1 VNWLDW
7 VAVAIVVLSTLAGF
21 RRGLVAG
28 ALSLVGLIGGAV
40 IGARIAPSFVGEGS
54 RFIPIVALGGAVTG
68 SMLGQMLG
76 GIIGGW
82 ARRSLW
88 VVPPLRIVDSL
99 GGVVL
104 GALTGLAGVWVL
116 GTVLLYVPGEDDLRR
131 YTQESR
137 IVSSLTSAVPAE
149 RVMDALG
156 KIDPFLTLV
165 GPSSGADDPDP
176 SIVRDPDVRLARDS
190 VVRIRGIACGVGIEG
205 SGWIAGAGLVVTNAH
220 VVAGI
225 SNPLVDRGGGRALR
239 GIVVAFDPGEDVAV
253 VRVAGLKGR
262 ALKLG
267 ASGSGAPAAVLGF
280 PGNGPYVARPARVG
294 RTATVT
300 SRDAYGRIRLART
313 VVAFRGQVE
322 GGSSGGPL
330 VDAHGD
336 VAATVFARRRASS
349 DGYAVPND
357 LVREVLKR
365 VGSGPVASEC
375 SER

>member
-1 VNWLDW
+1 
-7 VAVAIVVLSTLAGF
+7 
-21 RRGLVAG
+21 
-28 ALSLVGLIGGAV
+28 
-40 IGARIAPSFVGEGS
+40 
-54 RFIPIVALGGAVTG
+54 
-68 SMLGQMLG
+68 MLGQMLG
-76 GIIGGW
+76 GLIGGW

-88 VVPPLRIVDSL
+88 VVPPLRILDSM

-131 YTQESR
+131 YAQESR
-137 IVSSLTSAVPAE
+137 IVSSLTSAVPAD

-165 GPSSGADDPDP
+165 GPSSGVDDPDP
-176 SIVRDPDVRLARDS
+176 AIVRDPDVRLAQGS
-190 VVRIRGIACGVGIEG
+190 VVRIRGIACGAGIEG
-205 SGWIAGAGLVVTNAH
+205 SGWIAGEGLVVTNAH
-220 VVAGI
+220 VAAGI

-239 GIVVAFDPGEDVAV
+239 GFVVAFDSAEDVAV
-253 VRVAGLKGR
+253 IRVPGLEGR
-262 ALKLG
+262 ALRLG
-267 ASGSGAPAAVLGF
+267 ASGSGAPVAVLGF
-280 PGNGPYVARPARVG
+280 PGNGPYVSRPARVG

-330 VDAHGD
+330 VDANGD

-357 LVREVLKR
+357 LVREVLER
-365 VGSGPVASEC
+365 AGSQPVASKC
-375 SER
+375 VER

>member
-1 VNWLDW
+1 MNWLDW
-7 VAVAIVVLSTLAGF
+7 VAVAILVLSTLAGF

-54 RFIPIVALGGAVTG
+54 RFIPLVALGGAVTG

-76 GIIGGW
+76 GFIGGW

-88 VVPPLRIVDSL
+88 VVPPLRILDSL

-104 GALTGLAGVWVL
+104 GALTGVAAVWVL
-116 GTVLLYVPGEDDLRR
+116 GTVLLYAPGEDDLRR
-131 YTQESR
+131 YAQESR

-165 GPSSGADDPDP
+165 GPSSGVDDPDP
-176 SIVRDPDVRLARDS
+176 AIVRDPDVRLARDS
-190 VVRIRGIACGVGIEG
+190 VVRIRGIACGAGIEG
-205 SGWIAGAGLVVTNAH
+205 SGWIAGPGLVVTNAH
-220 VVAGI
+220 VAAGI

-239 GIVVAFDPGEDVAV
+239 GIVVAFDPDEDVAV
-253 VRVAGLKGR
+253 IHVAGLEGR
-262 ALKLG
+262 PLRLG
-267 ASGSGAPAAVLGF
+267 ASGSGAPVAVLGF
-280 PGNGPYVARPARVG
+280 PGNGPFVARPARVG

-330 VDAHGD
+330 VDANGE

-357 LVREVLKR
+357 LVREVLER
-365 VGSGPVASEC
+365 AGSQPVTSKC
-375 SER
+375 VER